1 MSSGG
6 VGQLYPQGWER
17 QGFATSVVGHCDGLE
32 MGERGAGAARYLGGL
47 VCWSGDVA

>member
-1 MSSGG
+1 MSSGS

-32 MGERGAGAARYLGGL
+32 MGERGQEPRGIWEVLFAG
-47 VCWSGDVA
+47 VVM